1 MGKKAKEH
9 RKKVQNRNNR
19 IQNENKAFMKAY
31 REAMTLQA
39 QMTATPQVS
48 TTRPE
53 GNYLQLTGAVLDQ
66 PQ

>member
-39 QMTATPQVS
+39 QMRQAQVS

-53 GNYLQLTGAVLDQ
+53 GNFLELTGSQLQ
-66 PQ
+66 PE